1 MAWHG
6 AAPNGGG
13 KGREGRIRQD
23 TLGTLG
29 TQRLRDSAV
38 LVHKHMVGDH
48 GVNGIKYMNDPME
61 VGMETCGSEAN
72 PKQFGEI
79 HQIHRPNSDRELL
92 GPQK

>member
-1 MAWHG
+1 M
-6 AAPNGGG
+6 
-13 KGREGRIRQD
+13 
-23 TLGTLG
+23 
-29 TQRLRDSAV
+29 
-38 LVHKHMVGDH
+38 
-48 GVNGIKYMNDPME
+48 NGIKYMNDPME

>member
-1 MAWHG
+1 MAG
-6 AAPNGGG
+6 GRGG
-13 KGREGRIRQD
+13 KEGSGRTHWEH
-23 TLGTLG
+23 LG
-29 TQRLRDSAV
+29 LRDSGTQPF